1 MNTLTRPIIALLSTC
16 ALLVMAS
23 ACATTEVTEDNLK
36 RPIDILVAAD
46 MEGAQQ
52 NAQANAYYEMADQRL
67 VKASYHIARDEDE
80 KARRQIAMAESDA
93 LVALELA
100 RLDGRRDELTQIG
113 YLENRLKATQARME
127 QQQDNTT
134 AAR

>member
-1 MNTLTRPIIALLSTC
+1 
-16 ALLVMAS
+16 MAS